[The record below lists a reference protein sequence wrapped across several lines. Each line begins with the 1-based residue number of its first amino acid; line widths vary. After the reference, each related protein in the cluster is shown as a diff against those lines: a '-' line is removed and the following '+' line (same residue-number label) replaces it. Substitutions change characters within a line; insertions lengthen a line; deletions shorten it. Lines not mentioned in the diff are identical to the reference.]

1 MNNIKNTLSI
11 CHHCYK
17 HVSAT
22 RFERDGSIWLTKT
35 CPEHGES
42 THLVEPDAEFYNN
55 YVYRRHALQ
64 SYFIEITNR
73 CNLTCPH
80 CYQMPDN
87 KSTDPAIDTMLNKIQ
102 SWPDDGYPVAL
113 VGAEP
118 TVRQD
123 LPEIIDRIHT
133 LSGKKRTV
141 MVLTNGVNM
150 HKEDYARKFEGID
163 NLMWTIGLNHTDYQG
178 PVVRRKQ
185 MQGIENMMKYNLP
198 IKNISYT
205 LLNLTQLEDC
215 IDELIGFDNKYC
227 SQFRIRCGVDIGRSP
242 EDNEQ
247 VFLSDLLNAT
257 EEICKSKG
265 YTFEREPESGNRAH
279 YPVRIN
285 GLATKIIQW
294 PSAETLDLSEVQT
307 EAIADILPRQP
318 PSPLVHQ
325 VLLRDGAINK
335 RLPLL
340 DTIPKEWID
349 NYGK

>member
-1 MNNIKNTLSI
+1 MRNIKNTLSI
-11 CHHCYK
+11 CHHCYR

-35 CPEHGES
+35 CPEHGDS

-55 YVYRRHALQ
+55 YNYRRHALQ

-87 KSTDPAIDTMLNKIQ
+87 KSTDPAIETMLDKIQ

-123 LPEIIDRIHT
+123 LPEIINRIHT
-133 LSGKKRTV
+133 LPGKKRTV

-150 HKEDYARKFEGID
+150 HKDEYARKFEGID

-185 MQGIENMMKYNLP
+185 MQGIENMIKYNLP

-242 EDNEQ
+242 EDNKQ

-307 EAIADILPRQP
+307 EAIADILPGQP